1 MVKYY
6 PTIYKANKNGEILVH
21 SSEIKQKLL
30 TAAMFCCLSVNYC
43 IAADTPEQTEQ
54 YKYAMGLIQHQLY
67 EEAAKVLSNILSEP
81 KVFSQSDGALFWLGQ
96 CEYSQKNYIKAAGYY
111 QKLLKDYPNSQFRDR
126 AAYGLGWAH
135 TSDNNPKSAAE
146 AFARVSKKDINL
158 WKDAR
163 IKRGY
168 IMVKYKMDT
177 DQMIRNYEDL
187 LAEPTINE
195 QQKYECH
202 LQIGIGKYEQSIY
215 RQAIE
220 HLEIARKTCPE
231 DKKQA
236 INFYISE
243 SYFRIKDYS
252 KATSEYADTIALGP
266 DTPVGQKSAY
276 SLGWCYINLKQADKA
291 LVLFI
296 KQADNPKSV
305 VRKECAQNAIDLL
318 MNMHKYSEAIE
329 KIDKYINCFDPKEQE
344 SLLYIKALALSR
356 LGENEKSIKAFNEF
370 KKKFPNSNRKDE
382 ATYQTG
388 LVQISMSRFKDAIK
402 TFEQISSEKTDP
414 DIREKAIYRIGECYF
429 NLTNITEAGNAFN
442 KVIKLFPQ
450 GKTKIDALYQLGE
463 LAYMQNSYADA
474 LTAFEAI
481 ASTNTELA
489 PQALFRCGEVLMKS
503 GDYQEAIKKFKE
515 YRTKNPKGKLAED
528 ALFKTGMCWQELKDD
543 AQALAAYSQLMN
555 AQGYFRQEA
564 RFNIAEIARSVNNY
578 TLAIQHY
585 KAIISEEPQHPLA
598 TASKRASGICLYAMK
613 DYAGAKD
620 TFTQILK
627 DYPSTDQ
634 VIPETRLWLGRT
646 LIALEDTDNGILE
659 LLKVPVMYPRCQFI
673 ADAYIEAARA
683 YNKLGKADKA
693 KKMYNDALKSNPTP
707 EQRKEAEDFT
717 KNK

>member
-1 MVKYY
+1 MD
-6 PTIYKANKNGEILVH
+6 
-21 SSEIKQKLL
+21 SSKIRQKLL
-30 TAAMFCCLSVNYC
+30 TTALFCCLTANFTF
-43 IAADTPEQTEQ
+43 AADTPEQTEQ
-54 YKYAMGLIQHQLY
+54 FRYAMGLIPRQLY

-81 KVFSQSDGALFWLGQ
+81 RVFSQSDGALFWLGQ
-96 CEYSQKNYIKAAGYY
+96 CEYSQKNYVKAAGYY
-111 QKLLKDYPNSQFRDR
+111 QKVLKDYPNSQFRDR

-146 AFARVSKKDINL
+146 AFAKVSKKDIDL

-163 IKRGY
+163 LKRGY

-177 DQMIRNYEDL
+177 DQMIRNYEEL
-187 LAEPTINE
+187 LEEPSLTE

-215 RQAIE
+215 RQALE
-220 HLEIARKTCPE
+220 HFDVAILSCPA

-236 INFYISE
+236 IKFYISE
-243 SYFRIKDYS
+243 SYFRIKDYARAS
-252 KATSEYADTIALGP
+252 SEYSETIALGP
-266 DTPVGQKSAY
+266 DTSIGQKSAY
-276 SLGWCYINLKQADKA
+276 SLGWCYINLGQADKA
-291 LVLFI
+291 LTLFI

-305 VRKECAQNAIDLL
+305 VQKECAQNSIDLL
-318 MNMHKYSEAIE
+318 MNLHKYSEAIE
-329 KIDKYINCFDPKEQE
+329 KIDKYINSFSEKDQE

-356 LGENEKSIKAFNEF
+356 LGDNEKSLKAFAEF
-370 KKKFPNSNRKDE
+370 KKKFPNSTKRDE
-382 ATYQTG
+382 ATYQSG

-402 TFEQISSEKTDP
+402 TFDTISSEKTNP

-429 NLTNITEAGNAFN
+429 NLANITEAGNAFN

-450 GKTKIDALYQLGE
+450 GKTRIDALYQLGE

-481 ASTNTELA
+481 AAGNNELSS
-489 PQALFRCGEVLMKS
+489 QALFRCGEVLMKS

-515 YRTKNPKGKLAED
+515 YRIKAPKGKLAED
-528 ALFKTGMCWQELKDD
+528 ALFKTGLCWQELKDD

-585 KAIISEEPQHPLA
+585 KAIISEDPKHPLA
-598 TASKRASGICLYAMK
+598 TTSKTASGICLYAMK
-613 DYAGAKD
+613 DYEGAKE
-620 TFTQILK
+620 TFTNILK
-627 DYPSTDQ
+627 EYPSTDL

-646 LIALEDTDNGILE
+646 LIASKDTENGILE
-659 LLKVPVMYPRCQFI
+659 LLKVPVLYPKCEYI
-673 ADAYIEAARA
+673 ATAYLEAARA
-683 YNKLGKADKA
+683 YNELQKPDKA
-693 KKMYNDALKSNPTP
+693 KKMYLEVLKSNPTP
-707 EQRKEAEDFT
+707 EQRKEAEEAT

>member
-1 MVKYY
+1 M
-6 PTIYKANKNGEILVH
+6 LVD
-21 SSEIKQKLL
+21 SSKIRQKLL
-30 TAAMFCCLSVNYC
+30 TTALFCCLTANFTF
-43 IAADTPEQTEQ
+43 AADTPEQTEQ
-54 YKYAMGLIQHQLY
+54 FRYAMGLIQRQLY

-81 KVFSQSDGALFWLGQ
+81 RVFSQSDGALFWLGQ
-96 CEYSQKNYIKAAGYY
+96 CEYSQKNYVKAAGYY
-111 QKLLKDYPNSQFRDR
+111 QKVLKDYPNSQFRDR

-146 AFARVSKKDINL
+146 AFAKVSKKDINL

-163 IKRGY
+163 LKRGY

-177 DQMIRNYEDL
+177 DQMIRNYEEL
-187 LAEPTINE
+187 LEEPSLTD

-215 RQAIE
+215 RQALE
-220 HLEIARKTCPE
+220 HFDVAILSCPA

-236 INFYISE
+236 IKFYISE
-243 SYFRIKDYS
+243 SYFRIKEYARAS
-252 KATSEYADTIALGP
+252 SEYSETIALGP
-266 DTPVGQKSAY
+266 DTSIGQKSAY
-276 SLGWCYINLKQADKA
+276 SLGWCYINLGQADKA
-291 LVLFI
+291 LTLFI

-305 VRKECAQNAIDLL
+305 VQKECAQNSIDLL
-318 MNMHKYSEAIE
+318 MNLHKYSEAIE
-329 KIDKYINCFDPKEQE
+329 KIDKYINSFSEKDQE

-356 LGENEKSIKAFNEF
+356 LGENEKSLKAFADF
-370 KKKFPNSNRKDE
+370 KKKFPNSTKRDE
-382 ATYQTG
+382 ATYQSG

-402 TFEQISSEKTDP
+402 TFDTISSEKTNP

-450 GKTKIDALYQLGE
+450 GKTRIDALYQLGE

-481 ASTNTELA
+481 AAGNNELSS
-489 PQALFRCGEVLMKS
+489 QALFRCGEVLMKS
-503 GDYQEAIKKFKE
+503 GNYQEAIKKFKE
-515 YRTKNPKGKLAED
+515 YRIKAPKGKLAED
-528 ALFKTGMCWQELKDD
+528 ALFKTGLCWQELKDD

-585 KAIISEEPQHPLA
+585 KAIISEDPKHPLA
-598 TASKRASGICLYAMK
+598 TTSKKASGICLYAMK
-613 DYAGAKD
+613 DYEGAKE
-620 TFTQILK
+620 TFTNILK
-627 DYPSTDQ
+627 EYPSTDL

-646 LIALEDTDNGILE
+646 LIASKDTENGILE
-659 LLKVPVMYPRCQFI
+659 LLKVPVLYPKCEYI
-673 ADAYIEAARA
+673 ATAYIEAARA
-683 YNKLGKADKA
+683 YNELQKPDKA
-693 KKMYNDALKSNPTP
+693 KKMYSEVLKSNPTP
-707 EQRKEAEDFT
+707 EQRKEAEEAT

>member
-1 MVKYY
+1 
-6 PTIYKANKNGEILVH
+6 VH
-21 SSEIKQKLL
+21 SSNLRQKLL
-30 TAAMFCCLSVNYC
+30 IAAMFCCLSANIS
-43 IAADTPEQTEQ
+43 IAADTPEQIEQ

-96 CEYSQKNYIKAAGYY
+96 CEYSLKNYVKAAGYY
-111 QKLLKDYPNSQFRDR
+111 QKLLKDYPGSQFRDR

-146 AFARVSKKDINL
+146 AFAKVSKKDLNL
-158 WKDAR
+158 WKDSR

-177 DQMIRNYEDL
+177 DQMIKNYEEL
-187 LAEPTINE
+187 LAEPSLNE

-215 RQAIE
+215 RQALE
-220 HLEIARKTCPE
+220 HLEIAIKTAPS

-236 INFYISE
+236 IMFYISE
-243 SYFRIKDYS
+243 SYFRLKDYS
-252 KATSEYADTIALGP
+252 RATSEYAETISLGP
-266 DTPVGQKSAY
+266 DTAIAQKSAY
-276 SLGWCYINLKQADKA
+276 SLGWCYINLQQSDKA
-291 LVLFI
+291 LTLFV

-305 VRKECAQNAIDLL
+305 VQKECAQNTIDLL

-329 KIDKYINCFDPKEQE
+329 RIDKYINSFSSNEQE
-344 SLLYIKALALSR
+344 TLLYIKALALSR
-356 LGENEKSIKAFNEF
+356 LGENEKSLNAFADF
-370 KKKFPNSNRKDE
+370 KKKFPNSPKKDE
-382 ATYQTG
+382 ATYQSG

-481 ASTNTELA
+481 AASNTELSS
-489 PQALFRCGEVLMKS
+489 QALFRCGEVLMKA

-515 YRTKNPKGKLAED
+515 YRTKNPKGKLTED

-585 KAIISEEPQHPLA
+585 KAIISEEPKHPLA
-598 TASKRASGICLYAMK
+598 TAAKRATGICLYAMQ
-613 DYAGAKD
+613 DYEGAKD
-620 TFTQILK
+620 TFSQILK

-646 LIALEDTDNGILE
+646 LIALNDTENGILE
-659 LLKVPVMYPRCQFI
+659 LLKVPVMYPKCDYI
-673 ADAYIEAARA
+673 ADAYIESARA
-683 YNKLGKADKA
+683 YNKLGKTDKA
-693 KKMYNDALKSNPTP
+693 KKMYNDALKSKPNP

-717 KNK
+717 KKK